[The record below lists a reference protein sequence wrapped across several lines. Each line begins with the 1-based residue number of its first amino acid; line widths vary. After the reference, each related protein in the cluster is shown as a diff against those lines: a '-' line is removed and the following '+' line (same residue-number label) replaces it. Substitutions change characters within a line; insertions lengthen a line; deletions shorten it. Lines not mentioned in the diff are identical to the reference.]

1 MIKRRAELQW
11 KSCFLSR
18 RVRFYMLLIRGFTLP
33 KSASAKPARSTGFTK
48 FGCNVKNGAASKI
61 SASIL
66 LSPPSPAMYLPGALT
81 TDS

>member
-1 MIKRRAELQW
+1 
-11 KSCFLSR
+11 
-18 RVRFYMLLIRGFTLP
+18 MLLIRGFTLP

-66 LSPPSPAMYLPGALT
+66 SPPCTCQGLSRLTAEDKTLGHFGIYSNGAY
-81 TDS
+81 SV